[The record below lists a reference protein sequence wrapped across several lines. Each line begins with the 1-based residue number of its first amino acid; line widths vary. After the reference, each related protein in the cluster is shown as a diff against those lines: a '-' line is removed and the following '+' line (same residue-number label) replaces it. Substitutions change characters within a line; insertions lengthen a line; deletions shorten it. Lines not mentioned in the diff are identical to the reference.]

1 MNKVVTVEVCV
12 DSLESAIAA
21 ERGGAHRVE
30 LCGALAD
37 GGITPSPGL
46 IAMVRE
52 KISIALHVMVRPR
65 DSDFCYS
72 DDEFKIMQS
81 DVETAKKLGA
91 DGVVLGVLDV
101 DGKIDTRR
109 TRELVQLALPLTVTF
124 HRAFD
129 MSRDLM
135 QALEDLYRTGVDR
148 VLTSGGK
155 QTALQGAAVLKQL
168 VDAADSNISIMAAS
182 GIEERNVAELLART
196 GVREVHAS
204 LRAKVFSAMRYQ
216 NPDVSMG
223 TIKGKEYERL
233 VVDEERVRRL
243 LAAMSKSTA
252 ESSVRR

>member
-1 MNKVVTVEVCV
+1 MNKVVTLEVCV

-21 ERGGAHRVE
+21 DRGGAHRVE

-37 GGITPSPGL
+37 GGITPSAGL

-65 DSDFCYS
+65 SSDFCYS
-72 DDEFKIMQS
+72 EDEFRIMQS

-101 DGKIDTRR
+101 NGRIDTGR
-109 TRELVQLALPLTVTF
+109 TRELVELASPLTVTF

-135 QALEDLYRTGVDR
+135 HALEDLGQTGVHR

-168 VDAADSNISIMAAS
+168 VEAADTNIGIMAAS
-182 GIEERNVAELLART
+182 GIEEQNVAELLART
-196 GVREVHAS
+196 GVREVNAS
-204 LRAKVFSAMRYQ
+204 LRARVPSAMRYQ
-216 NPDVSMG
+216 NPHVSMG

-233 VVDEERVRRL
+233 VVEEEKVRRL
-243 LAAMSKSTA
+243 LAAVSRSLS